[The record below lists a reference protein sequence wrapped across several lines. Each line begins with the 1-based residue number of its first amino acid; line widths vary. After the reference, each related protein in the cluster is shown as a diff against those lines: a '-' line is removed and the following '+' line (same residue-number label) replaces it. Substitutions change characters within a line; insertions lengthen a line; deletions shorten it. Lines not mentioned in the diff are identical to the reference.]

1 MEILTPHEQ
10 VIILSFSLEDE
21 DRSSVFTASVEV
33 STCRKRWSGLVLEV
47 VIGITNATKDVKYPI
62 RT

>member
-21 DRSSVFTASVEV
+21 ARSSYFTSSVEI
-33 STCRKRWSGLVLEV
+33 LVARDEV
-47 VIGITNATKDVKYPI
+47 E
-62 RT
+62 